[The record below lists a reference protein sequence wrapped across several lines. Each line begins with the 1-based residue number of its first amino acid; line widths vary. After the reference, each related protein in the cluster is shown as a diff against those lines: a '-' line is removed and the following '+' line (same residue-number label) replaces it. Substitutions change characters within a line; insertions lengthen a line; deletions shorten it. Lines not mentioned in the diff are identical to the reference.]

1 MLLAVAALPAA
12 TAVPALAQTID
23 LTLEERLVN
32 INGRDRPAVTV
43 NGHFPGPLLR
53 LREGEEAVIRV
64 TNRMR
69 EASSIHWHGLLL
81 PSSMDGAPGF
91 SAGFVRGIGAG
102 ETFEYRFPV
111 RQAGTYW
118 YHAHNLDHEQRGL
131 YAPIIIDPRGPDPV
145 RYDRQHV
152 VQLSDWTDERPGR
165 VLQNLKRDPG
175 YYNWNRR
182 TVVDLLR
189 DLNRAPDAEARRAIV
204 RNRIDWGNMRMDPT
218 DIADI
223 TGATYRYLVN
233 GFRPETPV
241 TMQFRPG
248 ERVRLRFIN
257 SGAMTYFD
265 VRIPGL
271 KMTVVQADG
280 NDVQPVVVDELRIA
294 VAETYDVIVEPRED
308 RTYQILAETM
318 DRTGWARAQLVPRP
332 DAPVEPLPPHRPRP
346 ILTMADM
353 LMNPGPTGLD
363 RGTPLPEQD
372 QPGHVWPSSGM
383 DHGAMGHGEAG
394 SGGHAGHGTPATQAR
409 AQAQAAQPSA
419 MGHAAMGHGAAA
431 QQDPHA
437 GHQMGGMADHAAMG
451 HSAAE
456 HAAMGHGQPPAQ
468 QPRSRQGRR
477 QQAGSRPAAGPPAQA
492 VDHAAMD
499 HGPQPAMQ
507 GGAHGPG
514 TPAATTAGGMAAHAA
529 MGHGTTVDTV
539 AHDTGAP
546 PGAKV
551 LSYRDLRPL
560 RPDPEWRPYDRMIE
574 VRLTGNMERYIWSLN
589 GNEFWRAQPIVARYG
604 ERLRIRFINETMM
617 NHPMHMHGMWM
628 VPDLGH
634 GAFNPRKHV
643 VNIKPGTTQEVD
655 IIVDAEG
662 DWAFHCHLLYHMESG
677 MMRLFRVEGG
687 PATASTP
694 RTQRQAAVPAAHNH

>member
-1 MLLAVAALPAA
+1 MTSCNGLLPALRRMLLAGAALAVAAM
-12 TAVPALAQTID
+12 PALAQTID
-23 LTLEERLVN
+23 LTLEQRLVN
-32 INGRDRPAVTV
+32 INGQDRPAVTV
-43 NGHFPGPLLR
+43 NGQFPGPLLR

-69 EASSIHWHGLLL
+69 EASSIHWHGLIL
-81 PSSMDGAPGF
+81 PASMDGAPGF

-111 RQAGTYW
+111 RQSGTYW

-131 YAPIIIDPRGPDPV
+131 YAPIIIDPRAPDPV

-152 VQLSDWTDERPGR
+152 VQFSEWTDERPGR

-175 YYNWNRR
+175 YYNFNRR

-189 DLNRAPDAEARRAIV
+189 DLNRAHDGEARRAVI
-204 RNRIDWGNMRMDPT
+204 RDRIDWGQMRMDPT
-218 DIADI
+218 DIADV
-223 TGATYRYLVN
+223 TGYTYRYLVN

-294 VAETYDVIVEPRED
+294 VAETYDVVVEPREE

-318 DRTGWARAQLVPRP
+318 DRTGWARAQLAPRP
-332 DAPVEPLPPHRPRP
+332 DVPVEPLPPHRPRP
-346 ILTMADM
+346 ILSMADM
-353 LMNPGPTGLD
+353 FMNPGPTGLD
-363 RGTPLPEQD
+363 RGTPLPERD
-372 QPGHVWPSSGM
+372 QPGHVAPMGGM
-383 DHGAMGHGEAG
+383 DHGAMGHGTA
-394 SGGHAGHGTPATQAR
+394 AR
-409 AQAQAAQPSA
+409 
-419 MGHAAMGHGAAA
+419 
-431 QQDPHA
+431 QDPHA
-437 GHQMGGMADHAAMG
+437 GHAMPPAPGGAMDHAAMG

-456 HAAMGHGQPPAQ
+456 HAAMGHGQPSAEQPARPRRGQRQQAADRRGAAKPPAQ
-468 QPRSRQGRR
+468 Q
-477 QQAGSRPAAGPPAQA
+477 AM
-492 VDHAAMD
+492 DHAAMGHGPAD
-499 HGPQPAMQ
+499 HAAMGHGPQPAMR

-514 TPAATTAGGMAAHAA
+514 TPATTTAGGMAAHAA
-529 MGHGTTVDTV
+529 LGHGSTVDTV

-574 VRLTGNMERYIWSLN
+574 VRLTGNMERYIWSMN

-643 VNIKPGTTQEVD
+643 VNIKPATVQEVD
-655 IIVDAEG
+655 VIVDAEG

-687 PATASTP
+687 PATAAAPPT
-694 RTQRQAAVPAAHNH
+694 RRQAAAAPAAHNH